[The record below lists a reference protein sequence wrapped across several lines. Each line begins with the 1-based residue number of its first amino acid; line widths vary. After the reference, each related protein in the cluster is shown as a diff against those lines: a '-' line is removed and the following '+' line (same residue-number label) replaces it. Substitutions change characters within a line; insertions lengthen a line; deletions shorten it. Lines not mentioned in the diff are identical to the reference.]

1 MAARTAIPSP
11 QLSLLLGRR
20 ATTTTTSTT
29 VFCWKP
35 TTGVGSK
42 RVLRVY
48 AADGEGGGGG
58 GKRRAPPGIDTRIHW
73 ENEDDGWVGGSATES
88 ATEEDQTNNLLGEK
102 FSELLNNSTD
112 SHYQFLGVAAEADL
126 EEIKAAYRRLSKE
139 YHPDTTSLP
148 LKTASEMFMRLRE
161 VYDVLSDSE
170 KRRFYDWTL
179 AQESAS
185 REAEK
190 MRVKLEDPYMKD
202 IENFVSIPDM
212 VDRLGGRNMELS
224 DQAKSALTF
233 DIIVIFISIC
243 CIIYVVFFKEPY

>member
-112 SHYQFLGVAAEADL
+112 SHYQ
-126 EEIKAAYRRLSKE
+126 
-139 YHPDTTSLP
+139 
-148 LKTASEMFMRLRE
+148 
-161 VYDVLSDSE
+161 
-170 KRRFYDWTL
+170 
-179 AQESAS
+179 
-185 REAEK
+185 
-190 MRVKLEDPYMKD
+190 
-202 IENFVSIPDM
+202 
-212 VDRLGGRNMELS
+212 
-224 DQAKSALTF
+224 
-233 DIIVIFISIC
+233 
-243 CIIYVVFFKEPY
+243 